1 MLTNLIIFFELYI
14 DNKIK
19 ELNFRYLTLI
29 AS

>member
-1 MLTNLIIFFELYI
+1 MLMNLIIFFELYI